1 MSTGGNSKFMNS
13 LLPLNSGATNTKS
26 GKWSN
31 WFSKSSTNTIS
42 SNTTSSPVTGVT
54 GITGIIVFMVIVLVI
69 VGTMYYFKDKVSET
83 WNNAKEMVTGY
94 FNPKAPSPS
103 AAPSPSPSPSP
114 DSAGAGGS
122 SDHSHT
128 DVTHPSDNKNEPK
141 PSPSSVI
148 NKVLP
153 GSGNEVFNVSSNRY
167 TYYDAEPLCKALG
180 AELATYDQVKDAW
193 NKGADWC
200 NYGWVKGQMA
210 IYPTSEETYQKLQ
223 GGPEDQRQACGRPG
237 MNGGY
242 FDNPEMR
249 FGVTCVGNKP
259 PQNKHD
265 EAEAAKG
272 APLSPDALAFDKK
285 VSQYKSEA
293 DHIALLPFNPS
304 KWTS

>member
-1 MSTGGNSKFMNS
+1 MNS
-13 LLPLNSGATNTKS
+13 LLPLNSGSGNSNKGANWFTPKNSAANSNTKS
-26 GKWSN
+26 FN
-31 WFSKSSTNTIS
+31 M
-42 SNTTSSPVTGVT
+42 
-54 GITGIIVFMVIVLVI
+54 TGIIVFIVVVLVI
-69 VGTMYYFKDKVSET
+69 VGVMYYFKNQISDT
-83 WNNAKEMVTGY
+83 WNNAIEMIQGY
-94 FNPKAPSPS
+94 FNPKAAPAPAPAPTPAPAPADGHTEVTRPSENDN
-103 AAPSPSPSPSP
+103 SP
-114 DSAGAGGS
+114 
-122 SDHSHT
+122 T
-128 DVTHPSDNKNEPK
+128 
-141 PSPSSVI
+141 PSSI
-148 NKVLP
+148 LDKILP
-153 GSGNEVFNVSSNRY
+153 GSEVFNISSNRY

-180 AELATYDQVKDAW
+180 AELATYDQVKAAW

-265 EAEAAKG
+265 EAEVAKG

-285 VSQYKSEA
+285 VSQYKSQA
-293 DHIALLPFNPS
+293 DHIGILPFNPS
-304 KWTS
+304 KWSS

>member
-1 MSTGGNSKFMNS
+1 MSTSGNSKFMNS
-13 LLPLNSGATNTKS
+13 LLPLNSGSGNSNKGANWFTPKNSAANSNTKS
-26 GKWSN
+26 FN
-31 WFSKSSTNTIS
+31 M
-42 SNTTSSPVTGVT
+42 
-54 GITGIIVFMVIVLVI
+54 TGIIVFIVVVLVI
-69 VGTMYYFKDKVSET
+69 VGVMYYFKNQISDT
-83 WNNAKEMVTGY
+83 WNNAIEMIQGY
-94 FNPKAPSPS
+94 FNPKAAPAPAPAPTPVPADGHTEVTRPSENDN
-103 AAPSPSPSPSP
+103 SP
-114 DSAGAGGS
+114 
-122 SDHSHT
+122 T
-128 DVTHPSDNKNEPK
+128 
-141 PSPSSVI
+141 PSSI
-148 NKVLP
+148 LDKILP
-153 GSGNEVFNVSSNRY
+153 GSEVFNISSNRY

-180 AELATYDQVKDAW
+180 AELATYDQVKAAW

-265 EAEAAKG
+265 EAEVAKG

-285 VSQYKSEA
+285 VSQYKSQA
-293 DHIALLPFNPS
+293 DHIGILPFNPS
-304 KWTS
+304 KWSS